1 MKRKGRVENK
11 FLKRMKNDY
20 TFRTFVFSSLSC
32 FVTVA
37 FAGYNAILAISYRS
51 AWNTGIAVYYTL
63 LSCIRI
69 YDIFSES
76 KFYKKGLDEQRKGM
90 QRKKRFLVQSILLF
104 IIDFILIAPVAMM
117 VMQQKEI
124 HYTAIPAIAIA
135 AYTTYKVT
143 MSAKHFIKARKSNHL
158 SIKMLRNIN
167 FVDAL
172 VSVLSLQYTLIMTF
186 DGGSIKKDMHTLC
199 AISSLIIWG
208 WIIVISVFT
217 LSRAIKLLQKNN
229 VDI

>member
-37 FAGYNAILAISYRS
+37 FAGCNAILAIIYRS
-51 AWNTGIAVYYTL
+51 AWNIG
-63 LSCIRI
+63 SCIRI
-69 YDIFSES
+69 YVIFSER
-76 KFYKKGLDEQRKGM
+76 KFYKTGLDEQRKGR

-104 IIDFILIAPVAMM
+104 IIDFILIAPIAMM

-229 VDI
+229 GDI

>member
-1 MKRKGRVENK
+1 
-11 FLKRMKNDY
+11 
-20 TFRTFVFSSLSC
+20 
-32 FVTVA
+32 
-37 FAGYNAILAISYRS
+37 
-51 AWNTGIAVYYTL
+51 
-63 LSCIRI
+63 
-69 YDIFSES
+69 
-76 KFYKKGLDEQRKGM
+76 
-90 QRKKRFLVQSILLF
+90 
-104 IIDFILIAPVAMM
+104 MM

-143 MSAKHFIKARKSNHL
+143 MSAKHFIKTRKSNHL

-217 LSRAIKLLQKNN
+217 LSRAIKLLQK
-229 VDI
+229 IM

>member
-69 YDIFSES
+69 YVIFSVR
-76 KFYKKGLDEQRKGM
+76 KF
-90 QRKKRFLVQSILLF
+90 
-104 IIDFILIAPVAMM
+104 
-117 VMQQKEI
+117 
-124 HYTAIPAIAIA
+124 
-135 AYTTYKVT
+135 
-143 MSAKHFIKARKSNHL
+143 
-158 SIKMLRNIN
+158 
-167 FVDAL
+167 
-172 VSVLSLQYTLIMTF
+172 
-186 DGGSIKKDMHTLC
+186 
-199 AISSLIIWG
+199 
-208 WIIVISVFT
+208 
-217 LSRAIKLLQKNN
+217 
-229 VDI
+229 

>member
-69 YDIFSES
+69 YVIFSER
-76 KFYKKGLDEQRKGM
+76 KFYKTGLDEQRKGM
-90 QRKKRFLVQSILLF
+90 QRKKRFGTKHIAVHHRF
-104 IIDFILIAPVAMM
+104 YIDCACCYDGDAAKRNSLYC
-117 VMQQKEI
+117 
-124 HYTAIPAIAIA
+124 YTGNSDSGLHD
-135 AYTTYKVT
+135 V
-143 MSAKHFIKARKSNHL
+143 
-158 SIKMLRNIN
+158 
-167 FVDAL
+167 
-172 VSVLSLQYTLIMTF
+172 
-186 DGGSIKKDMHTLC
+186 
-199 AISSLIIWG
+199 
-208 WIIVISVFT
+208 
-217 LSRAIKLLQKNN
+217 
-229 VDI
+229 